1 MNNKLVYDFND
12 FLIWKTQEYC
22 NYHTQMIHEGN
33 QVKILDEEEYTNKY
47 FFYLVDKFRDFKKL
61 VH

>member
-12 FLIWKTQEYC
+12 FLRWKTQEYC
-22 NYHTQMIHEGN
+22 HYHTQMMHEGYPS
-33 QVKILDEEEYTNKY
+33 KILDEEEYTNKY
-47 FFYLVDKFRDFKKL
+47 FFYLVDKFREYKNI